1 MKSLRSSASSS
12 NVWKENGA
20 KAQPPNSANLE
31 KDSTQAN
38 LREWSYNRQQP
49 FLASRTGRIHLP

>member
-1 MKSLRSSASSS
+1 MRKESNYPMKSFKSSASSN
-12 NVWKENGA
+12 NVWNENGA

-38 LREWSYNRQQP
+38 LRE
-49 FLASRTGRIHLP
+49 